1 MVVRVALSGAV
12 YSMDKLYDYLVPEH
26 LEGVAAA
33 GKRVSV
39 PFARGNRRQEGM
51 VFALAEQSEVRRLK
65 PIDGFLD
72 EEPILDEGSL
82 KLAGWMHQRFFC
94 TYYDAVKAMLPAGI
108 WLKADEVCALVEPR
122 DKESAYEAAAG
133 DPAAETLLDM
143 LFDLEGSCSMN
154 AVRSALGTAASQA
167 VEKLTEAG
175 IVQQSAEIKRAVSD
189 RTSTLARLAVSAE
202 EALAISQRKKK
213 SAPQQSEL
221 LRLLSELGETGTKEL
236 CYFTGAKMTSLRA
249 LEKAG
254 LITFRQ
260 QEVFRR
266 PQYSSEEK
274 LRITS
279 LNEEQQKAYEGL
291 KELLGKDKATASL
304 LYGVTGSGKTAVY
317 IRLIRDVLDAGKQ
330 ALVLVPEIAL
340 TPQLVSVFYG
350 HFGDRVAVL
359 HSSLTVAQRYDE
371 WKRIRAGLVDV
382 AVGTRSAIF
391 APLKDIGLI
400 VLDEEHES
408 TYQSENAP
416 RYHARDVAKYRCV
429 QHGAMLLLGSATPS
443 VESMYEALEGKYRLF
458 RLMGRYNTRPM
469 PQVIIADMKRELGQ
483 GSGGSI
489 GTVLRRELEENFS
502 RGEQSILFLNRR
514 GSSSVVHCPECGYV
528 YACPNCSVKLT
539 YHAANGRFMCHFCG
553 HSQPMEKRCPVCG
566 GSLSFAGLGTQK
578 VEEELRELYP
588 DREVLRMDTDTVSAA
603 HPHEEL
609 LRRFEKEKIP
619 ILIGTQMVTKGLNF
633 ENVTLVGVLSADQSL
648 YAGDY
653 HAQER
658 TFSLITQVVGRA
670 GRGSLN
676 GRAVIQTYTPESEVI
691 LCAAR
696 QDYDA
701 FYASEIKTRQL
712 LQVPPFRTLYAI
724 TVTGSEEALALRCV
738 TELKSALRNAVK
750 SWPEAHILG
759 PAPAGVLRVNDRFRY
774 RVMLCCKPSGDARKL
789 IAAALRQYSADKRY
803 RNLVLYGDVDPL
815 E

>member
-1 MVVRVALSGAV
+1 MIARVALSGAV
-12 YSMDKLYDYLVPEH
+12 YSIDKLYDYLVPDR
-26 LEGVAAA
+26 LEKETSV

-51 VFALAEQSEVRRLK
+51 VFALVSESEYRKLK

-72 EEPILDEGSL
+72 EEPILDPGSL
-82 KLAGWMHQRFFC
+82 KLAGWIRQRFFC
-94 TYYDAVKAMLPAGI
+94 TYYDAIKAMLPAGI
-108 WLKADEVCALVEPR
+108 WLKSDEVCTLVNPS
-122 DKESAYEAAAG
+122 DKEGAYGAADG
-133 DPAAETLLDM
+133 DPAAEALLDM
-143 LFDLEGSCSMN
+143 LFDLDGSCSVH
-154 AVRSALGTAASQA
+154 ALRSALGAASSAALQ
-167 VEKLTEAG
+167 KLTEAG
-175 IVQQSAEIKRAVSD
+175 IIQQSAELKRAVND
-189 RTSTLARLAVSAE
+189 RTATLASLTVSAE
-202 EALAISQRKKK
+202 EALALSQRKKK
-213 SAPQQSEL
+213 NAPQQAEL

-236 CYFTGAKMTSLRA
+236 CYFTGAKMTSIRS

-254 LITFRQ
+254 LITLRQ

-266 PQYSSEEK
+266 PTFSGDEK
-274 LRITS
+274 PKITS
-279 LNEEQQKAYEGL
+279 LNDEQQKAYEGL
-291 KELLGKDKATASL
+291 RNLLSEGKSSASL

-340 TPQLVSVFYG
+340 TPQLVSVFYS

-382 AVGTRSAIF
+382 AVGTRSAVF
-391 APLKDIGLI
+391 APLKNIGLI
-400 VLDEEHES
+400 VLDEEQES

-416 RYHARDVAKYRCV
+416 RYHAREVAKFRCV
-429 QHGAMLLLGSATPS
+429 QHNAMLLLGSATPS
-443 VESMYEALEGKYRLF
+443 VESMYEAQQGIYHLF
-458 RLMGRYNTRPM
+458 RLRGRYNTRPL

-489 GTVLRRELEENFS
+489 GTVLRGELEENFS

-528 YACPNCSVKLT
+528 YSCPNCTVKLT

-553 HSQPMEKRCPVCG
+553 HSQPMEKHCPVCG
-566 GSLSFAGLGTQK
+566 GNLSFGGLGTQK
-578 VEEELRELYP
+578 VEEELRELFP
-588 DREVLRMDTDTVSAA
+588 AQEVLRMDTDTVSAA

-653 HAQER
+653 RAQER

-701 FYASEIKTRQL
+701 FFASEIETRRLIQA
-712 LQVPPFRTLYAI
+712 PPIRALYAI
-724 TVTGSEEALALRCV
+724 TVTGNDEALALRCV
-738 TELKSALRNAVK
+738 TELRDALKNAVRTW
-750 SWPEAHILG
+750 SSVRVLG

-774 RVMLCCKPSGDARKL
+774 RVMLSCEPSKEARML
-789 IAAALRQYSADKRY
+789 IAAAIRQYSADKRF